1 MANPLFRQNQP
12 KNNSNPLLSM
22 LNQLKTIG
30 PSQMV
35 FNKMYQDNPKLAD
48 GRSFRDVCNQVRNM
62 TPEQA
67 FSQYGLDFN
76 QYRNLKW

>member
-1 MANPLFRQNQP
+1 MGNMLFQNSQKNSGNSVLNMINSLKSQGPSNAVFNQMYQNNPNFRQ
-12 KNNSNPLLSM
+12 
-22 LNQLKTIG
+22 
-30 PSQMV
+30 
-35 FNKMYQDNPKLAD
+35 FAD
-48 GRSFRDVCNQVRNM
+48 QVRNM